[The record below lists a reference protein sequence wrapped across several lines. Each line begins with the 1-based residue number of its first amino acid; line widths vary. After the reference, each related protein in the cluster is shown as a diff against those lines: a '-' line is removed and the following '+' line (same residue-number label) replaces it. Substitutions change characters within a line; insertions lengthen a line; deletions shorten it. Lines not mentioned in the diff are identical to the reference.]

1 MSSKKELLER
11 IALLEVKEKRLNEI
25 EKELFEQK
33 ENNYRHKRLF
43 SNIFDRLQ
51 ITSVKNY
58 KVYKSLT
65 DGKVLFDIKNNDGTS
80 YTYKVELVSTCY
92 EEDLN
97 GNVQTNE
104 TRQD

>member
-11 IALLEVKEKRLNEI
+11 IALLEVKEKKLIEL

-33 ENNYRHKRLF
+33 ELNYTYKRLF

-51 ITSVKNY
+51 ITSVRNY
-58 KVYKSLT
+58 KVYKNLT

-80 YTYKVELVSTCY
+80 YTYKVELASTGY

-97 GNVQTNE
+97 VQTNE
-104 TRQD
+104 ARQD